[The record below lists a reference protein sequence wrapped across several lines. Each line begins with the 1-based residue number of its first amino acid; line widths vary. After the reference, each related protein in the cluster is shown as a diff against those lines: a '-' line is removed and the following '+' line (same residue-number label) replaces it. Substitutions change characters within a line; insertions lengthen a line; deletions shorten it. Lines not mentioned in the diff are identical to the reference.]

1 MIFFYIPVVL
11 NDYSWF
17 KFYNGSDSL
26 WLDDSINWD
35 SVSDLAWGD
44 LLLANMWVMPTFIS
58 THIFLD
64 SWQKHSFLDV
74 WLQEEVQA
82 ELRGT
87 SFREVFFWDLVQ
99 TFQINFFFLQFL
111 FFTDFQNLLTL
122 LLHHAPE
129 LLLALLDYFTF
140 HWWRNFYVTSPSA
153 GFDSFYDALSSHHV
167 ELYTYFVAFFV
178 FAWLTVFLFSVFILA
193 TWSTHGEAFLV
204 RFYYYLFTASRE
216 LRLQFEAVV
225 KVIFFFLLYFSAM
238 VATFD
243 DDQEELL
250 EGFHLFSFYMFLG
263 VFAFLVYRYSLHYFS
278 FLQATEAKSR
288 LVGMLAQFLHD
299 MANTFALSLR
309 FIVLM
314 IRLNMY
320 DFLDD
325 VFDSYYIFLCDFDDD
340 EYFVDLFYS
349 FFTLLFFDSDNND
362 DRSVFLEDEVDFSL
376 DLFSLYFIVWSKFSL
391 FFIFAGD
398 EVARVFLAFYLVYL
412 IIFEM
417 QAVNRSFVE
426 DLYLTTKRQQEARI
440 GGTNRL

>member
-1 MIFFYIPVVL
+1 MIFFYTNLTL
-11 NDYSWF
+11 NDSAWF
-17 KFYNGSDSL
+17 KFYNSCDSL
-26 WLDDSINWD
+26 WLDDALNWD
-35 SVSDLAWGD
+35 MVADMAWGD
-44 LLLANMWVMPTFIS
+44 IFLTNIWAMPTFVNV
-58 THIFLD
+58 HIFLD
-64 SWQKHSFLDV
+64 SWQKNAFLDF
-74 WLQEEVQA
+74 WLLEE
-82 ELRGT
+82 GT
-87 SFREVFFWDLVQ
+87 SPQKNTTFQSAFFWDLLP
-99 TFQINFFFLQFL
+99 TFQTHFFFLQFL
-111 FFTDFQNLLTL
+111 FFTDFQNLFTL
-122 LLHHAPE
+122 LTYHAPE
-129 LLLALLDYFTF
+129 LLLALLEYVMYYWWQNFYFTA
-140 HWWRNFYVTSPSA
+140 PSA
-153 GFDSFYDALSSHHV
+153 GFDSFSDSLTSQPLEMYI
-167 ELYTYFVAFFV
+167 YWVAFFI
-178 FAWLTVFLFSVFILA
+178 FTWITITFFSLFIINV
-193 TWSTHGEAFLV
+193 WSTHGEVFLV
-204 RFYYYLFTASRE
+204 RFYYYLFTSSRE
-216 LRLQFEAVV
+216 LRLQFEAVI

-250 EGFHLFSFYMFLG
+250 EGFHLFSFYLFLG
-263 VFAFLVYRYSLHYFS
+263 VFVFLVYRYSLHYFS

-288 LVGMLAQFLHD
+288 LVGMVTQFLHD

-349 FFTLLFFDSDNND
+349 FFTLMFFDSDNND
-362 DRSVFLEDEVDFSL
+362 DRSVFLEDEVDFSM

-426 DLYLTTKRQQEARI
+426 DLYLAAKRQT
-440 GGTNRL
+440 TNDKPTTF